1 VQRAL
6 HLRGVVL
13 PGDGVQDVFV
23 VAGRITFAEQA
34 DAETVLDGGFLI
46 PGLVDAHAHL
56 SIHSPAGD
64 TATADERV
72 RASARAQRGAG
83 VLAIREPGSPDHAS
97 HGLGPDEGL
106 PRTITGGRFL
116 APAGRYIPGMAREV
130 ADGQLADAAAEEVR
144 HSGAWAK
151 VIADFPG
158 PDGEITPT
166 YSAKALA
173 EAASRVHAFG
183 GRITAHAT
191 IPASVEA
198 VIAAGFDAVEHGT
211 FMRQEQVKDL
221 AASGT
226 VLVPTLIIRDGI
238 LGMFQASG
246 APEAVVDDVR
256 RKLDAQAPIV
266 HEAAERGVTVLAG
279 TDAGMV
285 PHGLI
290 GTEIRLL
297 AAAGLSPTQALAAA
311 SWQARSWL
319 GLPLIEEGAPA
330 DLVGYRTDPREDP
343 DAVGQP
349 AVILLDGQRVGPA

>member
-1 VQRAL
+1 M
-6 HLRGVVL
+6 
-13 PGDGVQDVFV
+13 QDVFV
-23 VAGRITFAEQA
+23 VDGRITFTEQA
-34 DAETVLDGGFLI
+34 DAETLLDGGFLI

-64 TATADERV
+64 QASAADRV
-72 RASARAQRGAG
+72 RASAGAQLHAG

-97 HGLGPDEGL
+97 HGLGPDESL

-116 APAGRYIPGMAREV
+116 APPGRYIPGMAREV
-130 ADGQLADAAAEEVR
+130 PPEALADAAAEEVT

-158 PDGEITPT
+158 PDGQITPT
-166 YSAKALA
+166 YPAQPLA
-173 EAASRVHAFG
+173 EAAMRVHELG

-191 IPASVEA
+191 IPEAIEA
-198 VIAAGFDAVEHGT
+198 VVSAGFDAVEHGT
-211 FMRQEQVKDL
+211 FMPADHVSEL
-221 AASGT
+221 AARNT
-226 VLVPTLIIRDGI
+226 ALVPTLIIRDGI
-238 LGMFQASG
+238 LGMLQAGG
-246 APEAVVDDVR
+246 APAEMIDDVR
-256 RKLDAQAPIV
+256 RKLDAQPPV
-266 HEAAERGVTVLAG
+266 VRAAVEHGVTVLAG

-311 SWQARSWL
+311 SWQARNWL

-343 DAVGQP
+343 DALSRP
-349 AVILLDGQRVGPA
+349 AVILLDGRRVGPA